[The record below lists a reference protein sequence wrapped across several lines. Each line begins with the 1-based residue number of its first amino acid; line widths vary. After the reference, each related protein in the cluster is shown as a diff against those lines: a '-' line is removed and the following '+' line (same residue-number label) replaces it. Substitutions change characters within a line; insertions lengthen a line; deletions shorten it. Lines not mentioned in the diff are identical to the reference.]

1 MINRSNTSVSSTHDA
16 NIELRELEAKNA
28 ELESQISTDNFK
40 TKSEINIMREMLK
53 QEIETTHNLKQTI
66 IQVAQEIIF

>member
-53 QEIETTHNLKQTI
+53 QEIETTHKLKQTI